1 MSELIARDAQGRK
14 IGRKTAH
21 IDIRVDPELIAR
33 LDDWCDQQRVPPSRS
48 AAVVRMIEAFL
59 EGEEADALFRREG

>member
-21 IDIRVDPELIAR
+21 IDIWVEPELIGRIDA
-33 LDDWCDQQRVPPSRS
+33 WCDRQRVPPTRS
-48 AAVVRMIEAFL
+48 AAVVHMIEAFL
-59 EGEEADALFRREG
+59 EEEGDA